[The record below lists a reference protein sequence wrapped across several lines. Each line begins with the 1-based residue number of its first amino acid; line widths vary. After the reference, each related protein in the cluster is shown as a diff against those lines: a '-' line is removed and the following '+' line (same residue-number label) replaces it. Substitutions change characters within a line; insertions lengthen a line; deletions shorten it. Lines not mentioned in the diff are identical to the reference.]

1 MVSVIARVVPTKN
14 ITSKRP
20 GHGGKK
26 RITGAQLLN
35 LVRRIAGVCAALM
48 YAGIG
53 LQSAYTT
60 IDVLKGTNIGTE
72 SFGTMEAEL
81 IVGYCGD
88 GLIRESPLVHDVL
101 GGDTTP
107 RTDTLYLQS
116 PTSTSFEKCTDI
128 ELFDSDIYNASFLND
143 GFLGLIESSTYN
155 LTILQDIELIMPV
168 VDCTSPPLVTGD
180 PSLLRVYNLVRRK
193 SDPDDV
199 HIVAVSLSVQDY
211 RVVEQSR
218 RGSAILA
225 TLFSVNDM
233 RATNVNQYFVLGL
246 DYPYT
251 SAPVFNVFTLDG
263 ISENGFWEMSSVPHN
278 ASIDPIIHARTA
290 RRRGFYLHAESE
302 QANMRNL
309 FWKVDDQSPATA
321 LSVWEWFGEPV
332 IIDSWAWVHGIH
344 IIFAWQTIFSLGVL
358 SIVVFRNLHMG
369 KVWIGDAFA
378 SVSNGTLMMRGLL
391 VLGSWYVNEYWTL
404 AEFCLFN
411 ANEISGTQKVQIHSE
426 LAHADLLV
434 MFLSIIGLIGRFTR
448 ERIDPAFALFLF
460 EIIHSNRQEIIRKTS
475 SVLKV
480 IVKYVNAEYRAG
492 IATVT
497 DEQKLL
503 SPMRLWTTHMLNG
516 IDFGFL
522 AASLFPK
529 LLLVLLIL
537 VYVGIRK
544 VYHRFYPDQQPT
556 GIPGRSSADRS
567 ANEKAAMA
575 QKGNLTNFEI
585 STGAEL
591 EARYGLISDY
601 KNYIFFKGLKFASAD
616 GVYCSG
622 YVVANGRFLVGSKD
636 LLSIIMI
643 KAFRSRFTN
652 VYVYAVDG
660 NTVQRTAQL
669 REMGSMD
676 KIMQP
681 PKSIADVRIVR
692 LIHRVAVFI
701 VAVVYVHISL
711 QSFSTALV
719 VLRGQVSHDLPSEV
733 YTSNLINGYAGTAT
747 IAQSPLVQQVLDGST
762 SPRNNSLYLETSSA
776 QSYTG
781 CSDIPNFDKGIYSNE
796 FMRLI
801 FSRLQEHAS
810 YNLSYVAELELV
822 LPVVDCTF
830 ELLVSGDRTVAR
842 IYYLVR
848 KKNDPTKVLLLSTS
862 LSAQDYHVDQ
872 QFQKGPGLVLLVVAI
887 DDTQATA
894 LNYHIAVAL
903 NYPYVADPVFA
914 YSELEGIDSENY
926 WILQTLPNE
935 RNQDPAKIVRMARR
949 FGRYKSD
956 VTAQSNIEI
965 AHWGMT
971 TDPMMELREWIWN
984 GRAVLHDSWAWTHA
998 IHGVFALNVI
1008 FNLSV
1013 LTFVIYRRFRMGH
1026 IWVGDA
1032 FSTISNMLL
1041 YRGVIV
1047 LVCNHLNGYWTIT
1060 KMCISI
1066 GDSITAQHAI
1076 YYKPELVHADLLSVY
1091 LNSASVLSY
1100 LTRERIDPLV
1110 AFLTFELGWRYRLEL
1125 ANMFPALRK
1134 HITDFAIADLTS
1146 GLLHVSPGIANLS
1159 PIDLLT
1165 AYQIESDRKPVV
1177 FSAVISIFSPIVL
1190 MLAYILGRKST
1201 GNVNFPFGL
1210 TREKGTGNVRRTTNA
1225 YRKGLEENKLTSFEV
1240 ATGAALTK
1248 RFGVVSG
1255 YENYVIHDNKHIA
1268 TIDAVYGNGFLVVNG
1283 KFLIG
1288 AQDLLPLILMKLT
1301 HVRFTNIFIYD
1312 IVERSAVKETAEL
1325 VYPST
1330 ITWSDLQHLDV
1341 TALT

>member
-1 MVSVIARVVPTKN
+1 MEVGKIEVIRLLHRAVVFAIALWYVGISVKAFLAAVTVLRGFEYKDLGVVAHQCTL
-14 ITSKRP
+14 ISD
-20 GHGGKK
+20 
-26 RITGAQLLN
+26 
-35 LVRRIAGVCAALM
+35 
-48 YAGIG
+48 YAGT
-53 LQSAYTT
+53 TT
-60 IDVLKGTNIGTE
+60 IDN
-72 SFGTMEAEL
+72 
-81 IVGYCGD
+81 
-88 GLIRESPLVHDVL
+88 SPLVQNVL
-101 GGDTTP
+101 AGSTTP
-107 RTDTLYLQS
+107 REDTLYLETDTNHS
-116 PTSTSFEKCTDI
+116 LVGCTDV
-128 ELFDSDIYNASFLND
+128 D
-143 GFLGLIESSTYN
+143 GFDTQIYSNTFLRFMFNALQKHASEGLSYITN
-155 LTILQDIELIMPV
+155 LELIAPV
-168 VDCTSPPLVTGD
+168 VDCTFDLLASSDKTVMRAYYLARQISNTSHTLLLSTSFSSQDYEVTQQYQSGAGMLATIAAIDDMQASSVSHHFATALNYPYVSDPPFTYNEFVNIEGDNFWLFKSIPQANTIDPTKEVRSARRMGGYIDDPIAQSNIEIFCLAIGNEITG
-180 PSLLRVYNLVRRK
+180 RRK
-193 SDPDDV
+193 VHYRSD
-199 HIVAVSLSVQDY
+199 ILSYLFRERIDPVLAFAAFELGFAY
-211 RVVEQSR
+211 RVELAEALPALKKIIVQFADDDYWHGLVQVSPFLARLSPMMFWTVHAIDTDRKPVVVSTVIAIFSTMTLLVIYIAARKAYRYTKSNKTGTTHR
-218 RGSAILA
+218 RSLYKAVQQGLTPRQGDELTTFESATGAALSKR
-225 TLFSVNDM
+225 FGV
-233 RATNVNQYFVLGL
+233 
-246 DYPYT
+246 
-251 SAPVFNVFTLDG
+251 
-263 ISENGFWEMSSVPHN
+263 ISGYDNYIFRDN
-278 ASIDPIIHARTA
+278 RRYASIDAVY
-290 RRRGFYLHAESE
+290 GNGYL
-302 QANMRNL
+302 
-309 FWKVDDQSPATA
+309 
-321 LSVWEWFGEPV
+321 
-332 IIDSWAWVHGIH
+332 I
-344 IIFAWQTIFSLGVL
+344 
-358 SIVVFRNLHMG
+358 
-369 KVWIGDAFA
+369 
-378 SVSNGTLMMRGLL
+378 
-391 VLGSWYVNEYWTL
+391 
-404 AEFCLFN
+404 
-411 ANEISGTQKVQIHSE
+411 ANEKFLIATE
-426 LAHADLLV
+426 DMLALLV
-434 MFLSIIGLIGRFTR
+434 MKLTRVRFTNLYVIIGLIGRFTK

-460 EIIHSNRQEIIRKTS
+460 EIIHSNRQDIIRKTS

-622 YVVANGRFLVGSKD
+622 YVVANGKFLVGSKD

-669 REMGSMD
+669 
-676 KIMQP
+676 
-681 PKSIADVRIVR
+681 
-692 LIHRVAVFI
+692 
-701 VAVVYVHISL
+701 
-711 QSFSTALV
+711 
-719 VLRGQVSHDLPSEV
+719 
-733 YTSNLINGYAGTAT
+733 
-747 IAQSPLVQQVLDGST
+747 
-762 SPRNNSLYLETSSA
+762 
-776 QSYTG
+776 
-781 CSDIPNFDKGIYSNE
+781 
-796 FMRLI
+796 
-801 FSRLQEHAS
+801 
-810 YNLSYVAELELV
+810 
-822 LPVVDCTF
+822 
-830 ELLVSGDRTVAR
+830 
-842 IYYLVR
+842 
-848 KKNDPTKVLLLSTS
+848 
-862 LSAQDYHVDQ
+862 DYHVDQ

-894 LNYHIAVAL
+894 LNYQIAVAL
-903 NYPYVADPVFA
+903 NYPYVADPAFA
-914 YSELEGIDSENY
+914 YSELEGIDGDNY

-965 AHWGMT
+965 AHW
-971 TDPMMELREWIWN
+971 
-984 GRAVLHDSWAWTHA
+984 
-998 IHGVFALNVI
+998 
-1008 FNLSV
+1008 
-1013 LTFVIYRRFRMGH
+1013 
-1026 IWVGDA
+1026 
-1032 FSTISNMLL
+1032 
-1041 YRGVIV
+1041 
-1047 LVCNHLNGYWTIT
+1047 
-1060 KMCISI
+1060 
-1066 GDSITAQHAI
+1066 
-1076 YYKPELVHADLLSVY
+1076 DLLSVY
-1091 LNSASVLSY
+1091 LNFASVISY

-1110 AFLTFELGWRYRLEL
+1110 AFLTFELGWWYRLEL

-1301 HVRFTNIFIYD
+1301 HVRFTNIFTYD
-1312 IVERSAVKETAEL
+1312 IVDRNAVKETAEL

-1341 TALT
+1341 TALI